1 MSFLQTLDQYWH
13 EITAWTAFIDLVLAA
28 VTICWILATKKETTS
43 ALAWCLLVI
52 LLPIVGIFFFV
63 LFGYQHV
70 DRPVRRKARHRA
82 RFRET
87 HPVVHPQKADLP
99 IEMDTGWGGMAR
111 LAQRFDAFPLT
122 PGNVVDFYYAG
133 PPAYEAKLEAIR
145 AARQHIHLE
154 YFIFQPDDSGR
165 LFLEELIKKAREG
178 VEVRLLY
185 DAMGSHHLRRRF
197 LQPLVDAGGKTTAF
211 LPVALLRRR
220 IQVNLRNHRK
230 ILVVDG
236 KVGFTGGLNI
246 GDEYLGKVARYG
258 YWRDTHL
265 RMEGPMVAALQRV
278 FTEDWDFAYGEHL
291 KGPAYYPPAPATERH
306 EDQVPLQVAFS
317 GPDQPQN
324 SIREIYFA
332 AILRARRRLWIAS
345 PYFVPDAGIYDALR
359 LAANL
364 GVDVRLLFLF
374 RPDKWVPYFAAR
386 YYFGDVLQAGVKIY
400 QYTKGMMH
408 SKVILVDGEWASVGS
423 ANLDN
428 RSLHLNFELN
438 CLIYSPAKVAELE
451 EAFVRDLEDAVR
463 LEPDVFAARPVAGR
477 LIENACRLLS
487 PVL

>member
-1 MSFLQTLDQYWH
+1 
-13 EITAWTAFIDLVLAA
+13 VLAA
-28 VTICWILATKKETTS
+28 VTICWVLAIKKETTS

-52 LLPIVGIFFFV
+52 LLPILGIVFFV

-70 DRPVRRKARHRA
+70 HRPVARKARHRA

-87 HPVVHPQKADLP
+87 HPVVHPHREALP
-99 IEMDTGWGGMAR
+99 IEADTGWGGMAR
-111 LAQRFDAFPLT
+111 LAQRFDASPLT
-122 PGNVVDFYYAG
+122 SGNLVDIYHDG
-133 PPAYEAKLEAIR
+133 QPAYDAKIEAIR
-145 AARQHIHLE
+145 SAQQHIHLE
-154 YFIFQPDDSGR
+154 YFIFQPDESGR
-165 LFLEELIKKAREG
+165 LFLEELIKKARQG
-178 VEVRLLY
+178 VEVRLVY

-197 LQPLVDAGGKTTAF
+197 LQPLIDAGGKTTAF
-211 LPVALLRRR
+211 LPVDPLRKR

-230 ILVVDG
+230 ILIVDG

-246 GDEYLGKVARYG
+246 GDEYLGKVPRYG
-258 YWRDTHL
+258 FWRDTHL
-265 RMEGPMVAALQRV
+265 RLQGPMVAALQRV
-278 FTEDWDFAYGEHL
+278 FTEDWDFAYGEPL
-291 KGPAYYPPAPATERH
+291 KGPAYYPPPPATEH
-306 EDQVPLQVAFS
+306 PEAQVPLQVIYS

-324 SIREIYFA
+324 AIREIYFA

-359 LAANL
+359 LAGNL
-364 GVDVRLLFLF
+364 GVDVRLLCLF

-386 YYFGDVLQAGVKIY
+386 YYFGDVLQAGVKVY

-438 CLIYSPAKVAELE
+438 CLIYSPERVAELE
-451 EAFVRDLEDAVR
+451 ELFVRDLDTAVR
-463 LEPDVFAARPVAGR
+463 LEPDVFACRPVAGR

>member
-13 EITAWTAFIDLVLAA
+13 EITAWSALIDLVLALA
-28 VTICWILATKKETTS
+28 TICWILAIKKETTS
-43 ALAWCLLVI
+43 ALAWCLLVV
-52 LLPIVGIFFFV
+52 LLPFIGMV
-63 LFGYQHV
+63 LFFLLGYQHV
-70 DRPVRRKARHRA
+70 YRPVTRKRRHRA

-87 HPVVHPQKADLP
+87 HPVIHAHKAALP
-99 IEMDTGWGGMAR
+99 IAVDTGWDGMAR
-111 LAQRFDAFPLT
+111 LAQRFDASPLT
-122 PGNVVDFYYAG
+122 PGNVVDLYHEG
-133 PPAYEAKLEAIR
+133 QPAYDAKLEAIR
-145 AARQHIHLE
+145 SARHHIHLE
-154 YFIFQPDDSGR
+154 YFIFQPDESGH
-165 LFLEELIKKAREG
+165 LFLSELEKKAREG

-185 DAMGSHHLRRRF
+185 DAMGAHHLRRRF
-197 LQPLVDAGGKTTAF
+197 LKPLVEAGGKTTAF
-211 LPVALLRRR
+211 LPVDLLRKR

-246 GDEYLGKVARYG
+246 GDEYLGKVERYG
-258 YWRDTHL
+258 FWRDTHL
-265 RMEGPMVAALQRV
+265 RMEGPSVAALQRV
-278 FTEDWDFAYGEHL
+278 FAEDWDFAYGERL
-291 KGPAYYPPAPATERH
+291 QGSAYFPPAPATERLEH
-306 EDQVPLQVAFS
+306 QVPLQVIFS

-324 SIREIYFA
+324 AIREVYFA

-359 LAANL
+359 LVANL

-374 RPDKWVPYFAAR
+374 RPDKWIPYFAGR
-386 YYFGDVLQAGVKIY
+386 YYFEDIMNAGAKVY

-438 CLIYSPAKVAELE
+438 CLIYSPDKVAELE
-451 EAFVRDLEDAVR
+451 EAFVRDLQSAVR
-463 LEPDVFAARPVAGR
+463 LEPDVFACRPLAGR